1 MEHDPIEALYA
12 RANEHGVAMSR
23 ICDAAGVARSTPSR
37 WRNSKNGASMT
48 VLRRLNEKLDELI
61 VTKRKRAPEAP
72 SEVRATRPSAGSR
85 P

>member
-61 VTKRKRAPEAP
+61 VTKRKRTADAP
-72 SEVRATRPSAGSR
+72 SEARMARPIAGS
-85 P
+85 PP

>member
-1 MEHDPIEALYA
+1 MEHDPIDALYA
-12 RANEHGVAMSR
+12 RASDHGVAMSR

-61 VTKRKRAPEAP
+61 ANRRPTPADTP
-72 SEVRATRPSAGSR
+72 SEERAA
-85 P
+85 